1 MPFHRRRFDIQPTNP
16 VEVMLASDGRQ
27 DYSRAAVARAA
38 ALSPS
43 GPVAVVTIAK
53 IYGSSFGLPHPG
65 LLPTKAELDERRGW
79 VEAAVG
85 TLKAGGTTADGQ
97 VAATRRAAKKL
108 AAVARARGARVI
120 VIDETTVSNPL
131 RRLIEGDVGA
141 ELRRKLRKDGVEVE
155 VVPHDRPAARPDL
168 CTSCGSPT
176 SGGVARRG
184 PGAHAAREPVLLLL
198 GLDVE
203 DGCDRLDQLCHV
215 SPSGGRMVNTS
226 AIKQIV
232 LTGIIRKQCFMVT
245 RAAQAAD
252 PVHRD
257 RRASTSLDR
266 ALNGLFWGDNV
277 VFAADD
283 AADVEPFFRAV
294 AAQAALYEARPS
306 SRSCGSRRARA
317 GRTRASSSSMRRVE
331 GAARAAAAAA
341 RCDRGALRRRAAA
354 SYSCS
359 TRSRR

>member
-1 MPFHRRRFDIQPTNP
+1 MPFHRRRFDVQPTNP

-65 LLPTKAELDERRGW
+65 LLPTKAELAERRGW

-155 VVPHDRPAARPDL
+155 VVPHDKRRHDLICRSVDERRRP
-168 CTSCGSPT
+168 G
-176 SGGVARRG
+176 RG
-184 PGAHAAREPVLLLL
+184 PGAHAAREAVA
-198 GLDVE
+198 
-203 DGCDRLDQLCHV
+203 
-215 SPSGGRMVNTS
+215 S
-226 AIKQIV
+226 ACSLSTWKTAAIV
-232 LTGIIRKQCFMVT
+232 LMILVIVFSF
-245 RAAQAAD
+245 AIWD
-252 PVHRD
+252 D
-257 RRASTSLDR
+257 FTSR
-266 ALNGLFWGDNV
+266 YKAK
-277 VFAADD
+277 
-283 AADVEPFFRAV
+283 R
-294 AAQAALYEARPS
+294 
-306 SRSCGSRRARA
+306 
-317 GRTRASSSSMRRVE
+317 
-331 GAARAAAAAA
+331 
-341 RCDRGALRRRAAA
+341 
-354 SYSCS
+354 YSPA
-359 TRSRR
+359 